1 MLITCPECQFARNIN
16 ADSIPP
22 KAQIATCPRCQAKFR
37 FRVLPDEEAPQA
49 DDAGATVAAQQ
60 QEEMASA
67 LQDAAVSSE
76 AVDDVLSAVAEVV
89 EADAARNIASAED
102 GVDASVLSGIAAD
115 TNNVPDVD
123 GANEVDGAVPA
134 DTVGS
139 LDDDVE
145 AQTGSVF
152 TEPAVESA
160 AAVDA
165 KQKAAAEPQH
175 GFATADEGVTAAEA
189 DEQADGLEA
198 DDHDGDSDYAA
209 SQYTV
214 SEDVLGNAVDNGQP
228 DASDAARV
236 TATEPDNATTD
247 SFSATSSHV
256 VSEATQDASN
266 EPQSVPTRRSASA
279 QALRDRQDGVHVDTL
294 ESEEAAVQRYTREQN
309 ADGKGAAAAHIVT
322 ESDSTGTS
330 DIWDAIAAMGEEPE
344 AQECFIPGCV
354 PTQHVIPWEDSRL
367 GGIGRISATIGGMFA
382 HPVFFWRGI
391 NAKIGIG
398 PSLLFFIL
406 TWLIAGT
413 AIVGWSQVLSVYWG
427 NITSFMQ
434 PLLAQQGLTMPALV
448 LPVLATP
455 EVVATVLVLVV
466 APFAVGGITHMLAKL
481 FGGRNAPF
489 STGFKSVAYS
499 SGAFVWLLV
508 PVLGL
513 CLSALYLGILY
524 VHSVRAGYNLS
535 LRKSVVLGITV
546 WLLVAAGAAVTAL
559 AGVPLM

>member
-76 AVDDVLSAVAEVV
+76 VVDDVLSAVAEVV
-89 EADAARNIASAED
+89 EADAARNIASTED
-102 GVDASVLSGIAAD
+102 GVDASVLSDIAAD

-123 GANEVDGAVPA
+123 DANEVDGAVPA

-139 LDDDVE
+139 LDDAVE
-145 AQTGSVF
+145 PQDGSAF
-152 TEPAVESA
+152 TEPA
-160 AAVDA
+160 AVFDA

-175 GFATADEGVTAAEA
+175 GFAATDEGFAAAEA
-189 DEQADGLEA
+189 DEQADGLGA

-214 SEDVLGNAVDNGQP
+214 SEDVLGNAEDNEQP

-236 TATEPDNATTD
+236 TAAEPENTTTD

-256 VSEATQDASN
+256 VSAATQDASK

-279 QALRDRQDGVHVDTL
+279 QALRDRQDVVHMDTL
-294 ESEEAAVQRYTREQN
+294 ESEEAAVQRYAREQH
-309 ADGKGAAAAHIVT
+309 ADGKGSAAAHIVT

-455 EVVATVLVLVV
+455 EVVATLLVLVI

-546 WLLVAAGAAVTAL
+546 WLLVAAGAAATAL